1 MRKTEVGKKIV
12 IVSMAVCTRTYK
24 ALQKYKKITIFFNG
38 YHKSERDITVST

>member
-24 ALQKYKKITIFFNG
+24 ALQKEKKITIFLTDIN
-38 YHKSERDITVST
+38 ITVST